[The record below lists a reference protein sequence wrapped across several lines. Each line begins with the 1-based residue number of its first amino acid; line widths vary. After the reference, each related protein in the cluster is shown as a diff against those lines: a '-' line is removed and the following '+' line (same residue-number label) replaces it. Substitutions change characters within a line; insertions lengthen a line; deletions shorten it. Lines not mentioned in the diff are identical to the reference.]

1 MSSEA
6 DAFLDTL
13 RQDVKDKIIYN
24 VDKVAN
30 GYMDKDLFK
39 KLDDTD
45 IWEFRTL
52 YKGIQYRLLAFWD
65 TDAETL
71 VIATHG
77 FVKKTQKTP
86 RKEINKAE
94 AVRILYFNS
103 KKISIWKQL
112 NFIPLMKLRIKHIG
126 EVGTP
131 HRDKYEAELQSFL
144 IGEAIKKARKSQNMT
159 QEELAQ
165 KIGVQRSQVS
175 KIESGRN
182 LTLSTIARVFKAMG
196 MKASLSIS
204 GLGSITL

>member
-1 MSSEA
+1 MELKTRFKVIMSSEA

-103 KKISIWKQL
+103 KIISIWKQL
-112 NFIPLMKLRIKHIG
+112 NFIPLMKLRINI
-126 EVGTP
+126 
-131 HRDKYEAELQSFL
+131 
-144 IGEAIKKARKSQNMT
+144 
-159 QEELAQ
+159 
-165 KIGVQRSQVS
+165 
-175 KIESGRN
+175 
-182 LTLSTIARVFKAMG
+182 
-196 MKASLSIS
+196 
-204 GLGSITL
+204 

>member
-1 MSSEA
+1 MELKARFKVIMSSEA

-13 RQDVKDKIIYN
+13 HQDIKDKIVYN

-39 KLDDTD
+39 KLDGTD

-86 RKEINKAE
+86 SKEINKAE
-94 AVRILYFNS
+94 AIRKLYFNS
-103 KKISIWKQL
+103 KK
-112 NFIPLMKLRIKHIG
+112 
-126 EVGTP
+126 
-131 HRDKYEAELQSFL
+131 
-144 IGEAIKKARKSQNMT
+144 
-159 QEELAQ
+159 
-165 KIGVQRSQVS
+165 
-175 KIESGRN
+175 
-182 LTLSTIARVFKAMG
+182 
-196 MKASLSIS
+196 
-204 GLGSITL
+204 

>member
-1 MSSEA
+1 MELKARFKVIMSSEA

-13 RQDVKDKIIYN
+13 RQDIKDKIVYN

-39 KLDDTD
+39 KLDGTD

-86 RKEINKAE
+86 SKEINTSE
-94 AVRILYFNS
+94 AIRKLYFNS
-103 KKISIWKQL
+103 KK
-112 NFIPLMKLRIKHIG
+112 
-126 EVGTP
+126 
-131 HRDKYEAELQSFL
+131 
-144 IGEAIKKARKSQNMT
+144 
-159 QEELAQ
+159 
-165 KIGVQRSQVS
+165 
-175 KIESGRN
+175 
-182 LTLSTIARVFKAMG
+182 
-196 MKASLSIS
+196 
-204 GLGSITL
+204 

>member
-1 MSSEA
+1 MELKARFKVIMSSEA

-13 RQDVKDKIIYN
+13 RQNIKDKIVYN

-39 KLDDTD
+39 KLDGTD

-86 RKEINKAE
+86 SKEINKAE
-94 AVRILYFNS
+94 AIRKLYFNS
-103 KKISIWKQL
+103 KK
-112 NFIPLMKLRIKHIG
+112 
-126 EVGTP
+126 
-131 HRDKYEAELQSFL
+131 
-144 IGEAIKKARKSQNMT
+144 
-159 QEELAQ
+159 
-165 KIGVQRSQVS
+165 
-175 KIESGRN
+175 
-182 LTLSTIARVFKAMG
+182 
-196 MKASLSIS
+196 
-204 GLGSITL
+204 

>member
-1 MSSEA
+1 MEHFLYLCNAITRYGIESKIQSDNVKR

-13 RQDVKDKIIYN
+13 RQDIKDKIVYN

-39 KLDDTD
+39 KLDGTD

-86 RKEINKAE
+86 SKEINKAE
-94 AVRILYFNS
+94 AIRKLYFNS
-103 KKISIWKQL
+103 KK
-112 NFIPLMKLRIKHIG
+112 
-126 EVGTP
+126 
-131 HRDKYEAELQSFL
+131 
-144 IGEAIKKARKSQNMT
+144 
-159 QEELAQ
+159 
-165 KIGVQRSQVS
+165 
-175 KIESGRN
+175 
-182 LTLSTIARVFKAMG
+182 
-196 MKASLSIS
+196 
-204 GLGSITL
+204 

>member
-1 MSSEA
+1 MELKTRFKVIMSSEA

-71 VIATHG
+71 VIGPPYPAE
-77 FVKKTQKTP
+77 KTQKTP

-103 KKISIWKQL
+103 KK
-112 NFIPLMKLRIKHIG
+112 
-126 EVGTP
+126 
-131 HRDKYEAELQSFL
+131 
-144 IGEAIKKARKSQNMT
+144 
-159 QEELAQ
+159 
-165 KIGVQRSQVS
+165 
-175 KIESGRN
+175 
-182 LTLSTIARVFKAMG
+182 
-196 MKASLSIS
+196 
-204 GLGSITL
+204 

>member
-1 MSSEA
+1 MELKARFKVIMSSEA

-13 RQDVKDKIIYN
+13 RQDIKDKIVYN

-39 KLDDTD
+39 KFDVTD

-86 RKEINKAE
+86 SKEINKAE
-94 AVRILYFNS
+94 AIRKLYFNS
-103 KKISIWKQL
+103 KK
-112 NFIPLMKLRIKHIG
+112 
-126 EVGTP
+126 
-131 HRDKYEAELQSFL
+131 
-144 IGEAIKKARKSQNMT
+144 
-159 QEELAQ
+159 
-165 KIGVQRSQVS
+165 
-175 KIESGRN
+175 
-182 LTLSTIARVFKAMG
+182 
-196 MKASLSIS
+196 
-204 GLGSITL
+204 

>member
-1 MSSEA
+1 MELKTRFKVIMSSEA

-77 FVKKTQKTP
+77 FVKKTHKTP

-103 KKISIWKQL
+103 KK
-112 NFIPLMKLRIKHIG
+112 
-126 EVGTP
+126 
-131 HRDKYEAELQSFL
+131 
-144 IGEAIKKARKSQNMT
+144 
-159 QEELAQ
+159 
-165 KIGVQRSQVS
+165 
-175 KIESGRN
+175 
-182 LTLSTIARVFKAMG
+182 
-196 MKASLSIS
+196 
-204 GLGSITL
+204 

>member
-1 MSSEA
+1 MELKARFKVIMSSEA

-13 RQDVKDKIIYN
+13 RQDIKDKIVYN

-39 KLDDTD
+39 KLDGTD

-86 RKEINKAE
+86 SKEVNKAE
-94 AVRILYFNS
+94 AIRKLYFNS
-103 KKISIWKQL
+103 KK
-112 NFIPLMKLRIKHIG
+112 
-126 EVGTP
+126 
-131 HRDKYEAELQSFL
+131 
-144 IGEAIKKARKSQNMT
+144 
-159 QEELAQ
+159 
-165 KIGVQRSQVS
+165 
-175 KIESGRN
+175 
-182 LTLSTIARVFKAMG
+182 
-196 MKASLSIS
+196 
-204 GLGSITL
+204 

>member
-1 MSSEA
+1 MELKTRFKVIMSSEA

-52 YKGIQYRLLAFWD
+52 YKGIQYRLLAWD

-103 KKISIWKQL
+103 KK
-112 NFIPLMKLRIKHIG
+112 
-126 EVGTP
+126 
-131 HRDKYEAELQSFL
+131 
-144 IGEAIKKARKSQNMT
+144 
-159 QEELAQ
+159 
-165 KIGVQRSQVS
+165 
-175 KIESGRN
+175 
-182 LTLSTIARVFKAMG
+182 
-196 MKASLSIS
+196 
-204 GLGSITL
+204 

>member
-1 MSSEA
+1 MELKTRFKVIMSSEA

-71 VIATHG
+71 VNATHG

-103 KKISIWKQL
+103 KK
-112 NFIPLMKLRIKHIG
+112 
-126 EVGTP
+126 
-131 HRDKYEAELQSFL
+131 
-144 IGEAIKKARKSQNMT
+144 
-159 QEELAQ
+159 
-165 KIGVQRSQVS
+165 
-175 KIESGRN
+175 
-182 LTLSTIARVFKAMG
+182 
-196 MKASLSIS
+196 
-204 GLGSITL
+204 

>member
-1 MSSEA
+1 MELKTRFKVIMSSEA

-86 RKEINKAE
+86 RKEINKGS
-94 AVRILYFNS
+94 RQNIIFQL

-112 NFIPLMKLRIKHIG
+112 NFIPLMKLRINI
-126 EVGTP
+126 
-131 HRDKYEAELQSFL
+131 
-144 IGEAIKKARKSQNMT
+144 
-159 QEELAQ
+159 
-165 KIGVQRSQVS
+165 
-175 KIESGRN
+175 
-182 LTLSTIARVFKAMG
+182 
-196 MKASLSIS
+196 
-204 GLGSITL
+204 

>member
-1 MSSEA
+1 MELKARFKVIMSSEA

-13 RQDVKDKIIYN
+13 RQDIKDKIVYN

-39 KLDDTD
+39 KLDGTD

-86 RKEINKAE
+86 SKEINKAE
-94 AVRILYFNS
+94 AIRKLYFTS
-103 KKISIWKQL
+103 KK
-112 NFIPLMKLRIKHIG
+112 
-126 EVGTP
+126 
-131 HRDKYEAELQSFL
+131 
-144 IGEAIKKARKSQNMT
+144 
-159 QEELAQ
+159 
-165 KIGVQRSQVS
+165 
-175 KIESGRN
+175 
-182 LTLSTIARVFKAMG
+182 
-196 MKASLSIS
+196 
-204 GLGSITL
+204 

>member
-1 MSSEA
+1 MELKTRFKVIMSSEA

-71 VIATHG
+71 IIATHG
-77 FVKKTQKTP
+77 FVKKTQKAP

-103 KKISIWKQL
+103 KK
-112 NFIPLMKLRIKHIG
+112 
-126 EVGTP
+126 
-131 HRDKYEAELQSFL
+131 
-144 IGEAIKKARKSQNMT
+144 
-159 QEELAQ
+159 
-165 KIGVQRSQVS
+165 
-175 KIESGRN
+175 
-182 LTLSTIARVFKAMG
+182 
-196 MKASLSIS
+196 
-204 GLGSITL
+204 

>member
-1 MSSEA
+1 MELKARFKVIMSSEA

-13 RQDVKDKIIYN
+13 RQDIKDKIVYN

-39 KLDDTD
+39 KLDGTD

-86 RKEINKAE
+86 SKEINKAE
-94 AVRILYFNS
+94 AIRKLYFNT
-103 KKISIWKQL
+103 KK
-112 NFIPLMKLRIKHIG
+112 
-126 EVGTP
+126 
-131 HRDKYEAELQSFL
+131 
-144 IGEAIKKARKSQNMT
+144 
-159 QEELAQ
+159 
-165 KIGVQRSQVS
+165 
-175 KIESGRN
+175 
-182 LTLSTIARVFKAMG
+182 
-196 MKASLSIS
+196 
-204 GLGSITL
+204 

>member
-1 MSSEA
+1 MELKARFKVIMSSEA

-13 RQDVKDKIIYN
+13 RQDIKDKIVYN

-39 KLDDTD
+39 KLDGTD

-86 RKEINKAE
+86 SKEINKAE
-94 AVRILYFNS
+94 TIRKLYFNS
-103 KKISIWKQL
+103 KK
-112 NFIPLMKLRIKHIG
+112 
-126 EVGTP
+126 
-131 HRDKYEAELQSFL
+131 
-144 IGEAIKKARKSQNMT
+144 
-159 QEELAQ
+159 
-165 KIGVQRSQVS
+165 
-175 KIESGRN
+175 
-182 LTLSTIARVFKAMG
+182 
-196 MKASLSIS
+196 
-204 GLGSITL
+204 

>member
-1 MSSEA
+1 MELKTRFKVIMSSEA

-71 VIATHG
+71 VIATLG
-77 FVKKTQKTP
+77 FVNKTQKTP

-103 KKISIWKQL
+103 KK
-112 NFIPLMKLRIKHIG
+112 
-126 EVGTP
+126 
-131 HRDKYEAELQSFL
+131 
-144 IGEAIKKARKSQNMT
+144 
-159 QEELAQ
+159 
-165 KIGVQRSQVS
+165 
-175 KIESGRN
+175 
-182 LTLSTIARVFKAMG
+182 
-196 MKASLSIS
+196 
-204 GLGSITL
+204 